1 MVMSIADGF
10 SLLYMTPKF
19 FTRFQKFDLALP
31 SLRVCR
37 AMIAKIF
44 EFFDCSVRP
53 VCLYISPP
61 MFCEFGLPW
70 AVSVDCP
77 LIRNL

>member
-1 MVMSIADGF
+1 MPIADGF
-10 SLLYMTPKF
+10 SLLYMTPKS
-19 FTRFQKFDLALP
+19 FTRFHKFDLALP
-31 SLRVCR
+31 SLPVCR

-44 EFFDCSVRP
+44 DFFDSSVRP

-61 MFCEFGLPW
+61 MFYEFAPPL
-70 AVSVDCP
+70 AVSIDYP